1 MFPRMLAASL
11 RTALSDTPAVFVA
24 GARQSGKSTLVA
36 GVAQAGEGWRTVSM
50 DDLGTLALA
59 RGDPQ
64 GFVEGLGERAVLDE
78 IQRAPELLL
87 PIKRAIDLG
96 RRPGRFIL
104 TGSANVLTLPRA
116 AESLAGRMEILTL
129 WPLAQCELGGGT
141 SGFLDACFQG
151 HPEAVAPP
159 VDRASL
165 LHAVARG
172 GFPEVAARV
181 SAESRTRWFDA
192 YLSTLLQRDLRDL
205 AAVERLAEVPRLL
218 EAVATRAGG
227 TLNVADLSRTV
238 GMPQVT
244 LHRYLALL
252 EALYLVFRLPA
263 WSANLG
269 KRLVRAPKL
278 HLADPGLLVHLLG
291 LDEEGLA
298 NRPSAAGPAL
308 EAFVAA
314 ELLRLAPHAAARPR
328 LYHLRTAA
336 GVEVDLVLEARGGD
350 LVGIEVKAGA
360 APGPDDF
367 RGLRLLE
374 EAVGPR
380 LRCGVVLHAGRES
393 IPFGPRLWALP
404 VSALWAPRANAR
416 RD

>member
-1 MFPRMLAASL
+1 
-11 RTALSDTPAVFVA
+11 
-24 GARQSGKSTLVA
+24 
-36 GVAQAGEGWRTVSM
+36 M

-59 RGDPQ
+59 RADPQ

-96 RRPGRFIL
+96 RRAGRFIL
-104 TGSANVLTLPRA
+104 TGSANVLALPRA
-116 AESLAGRMEILTL
+116 AESLAGRMEVLTL
-129 WPLAQCELGGGT
+129 WPLAQCELGSGT

-159 VDRASL
+159 PADRASL
-165 LHAVARG
+165 LHAAARG
-172 GFPEVAARV
+172 GYPEVAARA
-181 SAESRTRWFDA
+181 SGESRSRWFDA

-218 EAVATRAGG
+218 EAVAARTGG

-238 GMPQVT
+238 GMAQVT

-291 LDEEGLA
+291 LDADELA
-298 NRPSAAGPAL
+298 ARPSAAGPAL

-336 GVEVDLVLEARGGD
+336 GLEVDVVLEARGGD
-350 LVGIEVKAGA
+350 LVGVEVKAGA
-360 APGPDDF
+360 APGPEDF
-367 RGLRLLE
+367 RGLRFLE

-393 IPFGPRLWALP
+393 VPFGPRLWALP
-404 VSALWAPRANAR
+404 ISALWASPATPPRR
-416 RD
+416 